1 MLMDGCDLL
10 QQHLHLLTAVGGG
23 EGVRLLWSEGVSS
36 DLNLSEEA
44 PFVAGQH
51 LRQLGLLDLQLLQPA
66 LELLDAGGVNGQVL
80 VDLQRQETETGRE
93 TG

>member
-1 MLMDGCDLL
+1 M
-10 QQHLHLLTAVGGG
+10 
-23 EGVRLLWSEGVSS
+23 SS
-36 DLNLSEEA
+36 DLNLSAEA

-51 LRQLGLLDLQLLQPA
+51 LCQLGLLDLQLLQPA

-80 VDLQRQETETGRE
+80 VDLQRAETETGRE

>member
-1 MLMDGCDLL
+1 M
-10 QQHLHLLTAVGGG
+10 GG
-23 EGVRLLWSEGVSS
+23 S

-80 VDLQRQETETGRE
+80 VDLHRPETETETGRE